1 MLMTVHHREGSGG
14 GARVAGQT
22 GVSAACGKQGLP
34 FLLSI
39 SLSYGGSTA
48 YWNGN
53 NIQTE

>member
-1 MLMTVHHREGSGG
+1 MTVRHSEGSGG

-22 GVSAACGKQGLP
+22 EVSAACGKQGLP

-39 SLSYGGSTA
+39 NLSYGGSMA

-53 NIQTE
+53 NSQTE